1 MKEIILNLEHTL
13 VNTTA
18 LTEAFKRGG
27 VSNFFSLIE
36 QCHLY
41 PGADRVVDRIKHNK
55 IPVCVISRFV
65 GRYSK
70 AVLEH
75 CGIPYG
81 KLLLYDGS
89 TVESYENA
97 IRQALDFLK
106 VKPEYVISL
115 CSGSTDIAASNKV
128 GVLNALCKW
137 GIHEN
142 EGSGEIDAMHEVES
156 PEELFPLFFEEAF
169 DDGHKP
175 GYLDSYDECEILYEE
190 TETGPF
196 DGIYSDSAFYRSWI
210 EKQKAFSAVCQD
222 AAVEHL
228 PGWSKDSIEV
238 GFENNPNATSDT
250 FCFNHYCAT
259 KGNADPAY
267 EKSLLEGLY
276 SGKQVFP
283 QEPYEQIV
291 CFIKSVKEN
300 YTQVCNDTDGLLVF
314 FADSELDKSLTD
326 NQFQYLKDRI
336 EKLGIKAKPYN
347 KAPLSIEELTSYIVI
362 ELVSSPS
369 TVQEIS
375 ANAISIKEGCR
386 KTCCKKAFGRGCY
399 TNIVYLSL
407 AYLSESI
414 QNSKYLSIGKVSD
427 SIPELQKHAN
437 ALDHISEDINSEEL
451 ETMAKMVSDADT
463 YSEEAEEN
471 TFEVDGIKL
480 DPDNQEFQYAL
491 QFALESN
498 RNLYLTGKAGSGKTT
513 FLKYLRKITT
523 KEMAV
528 VAPTGVAAVN
538 AGGQTIHSF
547 FKIKPS
553 LYVPNDKRLRTYAPA
568 GDSDRSTIYDNFSYN
583 KDRINIIRNLELLVI
598 DEVSMVRADLLD
610 VVDTLLRVYRKS
622 NLPFGGVQ
630 VILIGDTF
638 QLPPVAIGEDKDI
651 LRRFYDSE
659 FFFSS
664 KVIQNNKPLYIELK
678 KIYRQNEQDFIN
690 LLNRVRVNQMLP
702 GDFQTLNSRLNP
714 NFKPQEKDNYIILA
728 TKNDRVSEINERKL
742 NELKTPTMTYMAGVT
757 GEFPLANRPTDTE
770 LLLKV
775 GAQVMFVK
783 NDIDGRYYNGK
794 IGVITETNVDEVKVE
809 IETRRDVRKTIGVKR
824 DTWKNMAYTWDEE
837 EGRIKE
843 EVIGTF
849 TQIPLRLA
857 WAITVHKSQGLTF
870 EKVIADIGDSFA
882 SGQVYVALS
891 RCTSLNGLVLM
902 SPIGNWSVKTDRR
915 VIEFAK
921 NETPETLLTEQLSAS
936 KADFYYAEARKAF
949 HERNV
954 QKMIESVY
962 TALKYRDDV
971 NISTFRRYVSLWT
984 SRLFSA
990 ISDIP
995 SIKKTLA
1002 KKEEEVSKLSEQV
1015 DYLKSTLAER
1025 DAQLNNNK
1033 IQARALKDKIESLQ
1047 IEKGEI
1053 KEQLEG
1059 TEEELRKAL
1068 ETMEED
1074 DKTILEMQS
1083 QIEDKDFQ
1091 LRERLERIYDLE
1103 TELDRVRSI
1112 KWYQK
1117 LFGKK

>member
-1 MKEIILNLEHTL
+1 MKEIILNLENTL

-41 PGADRVVDRIKHNK
+41 PGVDRVVNRIKHNK

-81 KLLLYDGS
+81 KLIFFDGN
-89 TVESYENA
+89 TVESYEKA
-97 IRQALDFLK
+97 IREALDSLK
-106 VKPEYVISL
+106 VKPEFVLSL
-115 CSGSTDIAASNKV
+115 CCGSTDIAASNNV

-137 GIHEN
+137 GIREN
-142 EGSGEIDAMHEVES
+142 ERTSVIEAMHEVES
-156 PEELFPLFFEEAF
+156 PDDLFPLFFEEAF

-175 GYLDSYDECEILYEE
+175 GYLDSYDECEKLYEE

-196 DGIYSDSAFYRSWI
+196 DGIYSDSAFYRNWI
-210 EKQKAFSAVCQD
+210 AKQKVFSAICQD

-228 PGWSKDSIEV
+228 PGWSKDSIKV
-238 GFENNPNATSDT
+238 GFENHPNAASDP
-250 FCFNHYCAT
+250 FYICHYCAT

-267 EKSLLEGLY
+267 EKNIIDGLG
-276 SGKQVFP
+276 SGKQLVP

-291 CFIKSVKEN
+291 CFIKSVKDN
-300 YTQVCNDTDGLLVF
+300 YSQVCNDPDGLVVY
-314 FADSELDKSLTD
+314 FADSELDKTVTE

-336 EKLGIKAKPYN
+336 EKLSIKVKPYN
-347 KAPLSIEELTSYIVI
+347 KAPLSIEELTSYIII

-407 AYLSESI
+407 AYITESI
-414 QNSKYLSIGKVSD
+414 YNSNYHSIGNESD
-427 SIPELQKHAN
+427 SIPDLQKHAN
-437 ALDHISEDINSEEL
+437 ALDHFREDIKSEEL
-451 ETMAKMVSDADT
+451 ETMAKVVSDVDT
-463 YSEEAEEN
+463 YSKDAEEN
-471 TFEVDGIKL
+471 SFEIDGIQL

-513 FLKYLRKITT
+513 FLKYLKKITT

-553 LYVPNDKRLRTYAPA
+553 LYVPNDKRLRTRAPE

-583 KDRINIIRNLELLVI
+583 KDRINIIKNLELLVI
-598 DEVSMVRADLLD
+598 DEISMVRADLLD

-622 NLPFGGVQ
+622 SLPFGGVQ

-714 NFKPQEKDNYIILA
+714 NFRPQEKDNYIILA

-742 NELKTPTMTYMAGVT
+742 NELKTPTMTYMAEVA

-809 IETRRDVRKTIGVKR
+809 IETRRGVHKTIGVKR
-824 DTWKNMAYTWDEE
+824 DLWKNMAYTWDEE

-849 TQIPLRLA
+849 SQIPLRLA

-949 HERNV
+949 HERDV

-962 TALKYRDDV
+962 TALKYRDDI
-971 NISTFRRYVSLWT
+971 NTSTFRRFVSLWT
-984 SRLFSA
+984 SRLFGTA
-990 ISDIP
+990 LEIP
-995 SIKKTLA
+995 SLKNNLA

-1025 DAQLNNNK
+1025 DVQLKTNK
-1033 IQARALKDKIESLQ
+1033 VQARALKDKIESLQ

-1053 KEQLEG
+1053 KEQLESA
-1059 TEEELRKAL
+1059 EEELSKAL
-1068 ETMEED
+1068 EAMEED
-1074 DKTILEMQS
+1074 DKTMLEMQS

-1091 LRERLERIYDLE
+1091 LRVRLEKIYDLE
-1103 TELDRVRSI
+1103 TELERVRSI